1 MEPIFNYKCG
11 MINKHRSRLDTLFEF
26 AKELPNSA
34 NARVAAGLFIK
45 NELVAIG
52 WNQLRSSP
60 FAAKYAKNS
69 EAIYLHAETHAIKQA
84 LRLYSVDDLIR
95 AKTTLYVVRAKRA
108 SQAGDF
114 IWGLSKPCL
123 GCARSVVDFGIKRIV
138 YSLDEINGDRQF
150 EEMP

>member
-1 MEPIFNYKCG
+1 MEPNLLYKSR
-11 MINKHRSRLDTLFEF
+11 MISKHQSRLDTLFEL
-26 AKELPNSA
+26 AKELEPAA
-34 NARVAAGLFIK
+34 NARVAAGLYIK

-52 WNQLRSSP
+52 WNQIRTSP
-60 FAAKYAKNS
+60 FAVKYAKNS

-84 LRLYSVDDLIR
+84 LRLYSVDDLVR

-114 IWGLSKPCL
+114 IWGLSKPCM

-138 YSLDEINGDRQF
+138 YSLDEINGERLF
-150 EEMP
+150 EELP